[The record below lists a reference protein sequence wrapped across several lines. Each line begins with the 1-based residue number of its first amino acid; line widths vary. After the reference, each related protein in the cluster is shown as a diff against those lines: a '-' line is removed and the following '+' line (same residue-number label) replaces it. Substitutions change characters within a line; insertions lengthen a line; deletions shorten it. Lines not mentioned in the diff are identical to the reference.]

1 MNSSSDRTCVRLSP
15 EELMKRNM
23 PAPIQEETVPGNEQI
38 DSLRE
43 TVLQMQAT
51 ASALARQTAQMQETL
66 KEMEARHRKDWQTI
80 ESLQK
85 EMKTLLRDKEQQV
98 GNLLDRTS
106 LQIEKFN
113 RRDLITRWMLNI
125 LFALPSLL
133 ILVLVIL
140 QGLLPLFQF

>member
-1 MNSSSDRTCVRLSP
+1 MNSSSDRTCARLSP

-23 PAPIQEETVPGNEQI
+23 PVPLPEETVPGNEQI

-66 KEMEARHRKDWQTI
+66 KEMEVRHRKDWQTI
-80 ESLQK
+80 ENLQK

-113 RRDLITRWMLNI
+113 HRDLITRWVLNI

-133 ILVLVIL
+133 ILVLVSL
-140 QGLLPLFQF
+140 QGLLPLFRF